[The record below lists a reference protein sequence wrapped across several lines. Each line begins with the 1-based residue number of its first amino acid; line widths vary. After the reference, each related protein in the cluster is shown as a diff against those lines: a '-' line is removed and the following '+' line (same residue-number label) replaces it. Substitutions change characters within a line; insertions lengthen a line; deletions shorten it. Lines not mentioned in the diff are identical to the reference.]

1 MPAPLKYFNVN
12 WVNGMKVR
20 KEYFIQQEN
29 AFEDKVKD
37 TAACFLNK
45 YNYGLVPIWGGS
57 DTSFKVV
64 IKISNQKFLNVS
76 VFQYRALT
84 LGGARI
90 EILESKNPM
99 EFSVDMTGEIEASKK
114 EENEAFFI
122 MLTVD
127 LFLKEPFGELET
139 DEDPPRYPFTKS
151 SLKVS
156 LIPEKQVAREG
167 ILPFSMFI
175 GKIFIRP
182 DRLELFEE
190 YLPACMTLN
199 SHSRLISFHS
209 TVEKFYNQLEL
220 NLLSIIGKIKE
231 KKQDSTLALSVLA
244 LAQNLLNFISVNNL
258 IVRWQLLDLPPV
270 CLFENIASFARII
283 RNTIDCNTAVQKEE
297 LLNYFTNWSELKQ
310 GDFEKLL
317 VYCINFEYN
326 HYGISNTVDQFSEFV
341 QIMNSLFTKLESL
354 AYIGK
359 KKETNIFVKEQ
370 TGKRSFLAD

>member
-122 MLTVD
+122 MFTVD

-156 LIPEKQVAREG
+156 LIPE
-167 ILPFSMFI
+167 
-175 GKIFIRP
+175 
-182 DRLELFEE
+182 
-190 YLPACMTLN
+190 
-199 SHSRLISFHS
+199 
-209 TVEKFYNQLEL
+209 
-220 NLLSIIGKIKE
+220 
-231 KKQDSTLALSVLA
+231 
-244 LAQNLLNFISVNNL
+244 
-258 IVRWQLLDLPPV
+258 
-270 CLFENIASFARII
+270 
-283 RNTIDCNTAVQKEE
+283 
-297 LLNYFTNWSELKQ
+297 
-310 GDFEKLL
+310 
-317 VYCINFEYN
+317 
-326 HYGISNTVDQFSEFV
+326 
-341 QIMNSLFTKLESL
+341 
-354 AYIGK
+354 
-359 KKETNIFVKEQ
+359 
-370 TGKRSFLAD
+370 TGKTGCP